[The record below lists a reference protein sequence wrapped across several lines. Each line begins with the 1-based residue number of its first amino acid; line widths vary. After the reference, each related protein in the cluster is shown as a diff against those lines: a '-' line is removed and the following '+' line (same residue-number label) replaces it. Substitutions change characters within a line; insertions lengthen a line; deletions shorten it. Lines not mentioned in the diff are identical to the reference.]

1 LLTLGNKKSKI
12 YYGYVIVA
20 STFVIMVAMIGTVFT
35 FGVFFTPMLTEFGWG
50 RAVLSGAFS
59 MSFLLSGFLGIL
71 AGRLSDR
78 FGPRSVVLVCSLFF
92 GLGFVLMSQ
101 VHAIW
106 QLYLFRGVIIAIG
119 LSAPV
124 APLQSTVVRWFV
136 KRRGLMVAIFLM
148 GPGVGSMIMPPI
160 ANWLILL
167 HGWRTAYIVLGA
179 ASFLVIFLAALF
191 LKRDPAQMDQLPYGA
206 DEVEEHGVEPQYVNG
221 LSLQEAFHTVQF
233 WLLCAFFF
241 CIAFVMMTIVTHIVP
256 HAIDVGISSTT
267 AAIILAI
274 VGGVS
279 TVAMIP
285 EGSMADRIGVKRTA
299 IFLTALLAVS
309 MLWLLVTGQGMWSL
323 FLFAVVFGLAFS
335 SLDILLT
342 LLSSSLFGLISLGA
356 IIGFVNSIL
365 QVGSA
370 IGPFAAGLIFDSTG
384 NYHVAFLSC
393 AAVTVIALIISLL
406 LRPIGQADY
415 DLAQWSLKM

>member
-1 LLTLGNKKSKI
+1 
-12 YYGYVIVA
+12 
-20 STFVIMVAMIGTVFT
+20 MVAMIGTVFT

-241 CIAFVMMTIVTHIVP
+241 